1 MPEQAK
7 QQRKT
12 SQRGPLI
19 ASFQSLVGQLV
30 KNPSAMRKTWVRFL
44 GGEDPLERG
53 MATHSSI
60 LAWRIPGQRSRRAT
74 VHGVAES
81 DTAKGLT
88 FSLSLQCLQLKMTI
102 K

>member
-44 GGEDPLERG
+44 GGEDPLEKG
-53 MATHSSI
+53 MITYSSI
-60 LAWRIPGQRSRRAT
+60 LVWRTPWTEGRA
-74 VHGVAES
+74 GY
-81 DTAKGLT
+81 
-88 FSLSLQCLQLKMTI
+88 SLWGH
-102 K
+102 

>member
-44 GGEDPLERG
+44 GGEDPLEKK
-53 MATHSSI
+53 MTTQSNI
-60 LAWRIPGQRSRRAT
+60 PAWRIPMDKGTWQAT
-74 VHGVAES
+74 VHWVTKSRTQLS
-81 DTAKGLT
+81 D
-88 FSLSLQCLQLKMTI
+88 
-102 K
+102 